1 MTNVTIQATSNRGKS
16 KIGKSPVDAVIEQV
30 VGDKLFVVFPTLNQC
45 RWITQNDKDFAII
58 Q

>member
-1 MTNVTIQATSNRGKS
+1 MNVSIKATSNRGKS

-45 RWITQNDKDFAII
+45 RWITRNDKDFAII
-58 Q
+58 E